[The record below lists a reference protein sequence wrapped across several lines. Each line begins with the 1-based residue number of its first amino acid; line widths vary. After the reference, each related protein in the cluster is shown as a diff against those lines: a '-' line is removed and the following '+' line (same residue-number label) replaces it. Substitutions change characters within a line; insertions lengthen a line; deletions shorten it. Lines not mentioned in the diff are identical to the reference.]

1 MKPLIVILIFWF
13 LIFAKQIY
21 DWFQIEREKKSPDH
35 TMEGWIMFCAAVVHL
50 IISWIGNDWRYLLNL
65 AVFDFVSYVALFDG
79 GLNLM
84 RGKKLLYIGK
94 TAKIDSELWQ
104 KHPELYKWSKI
115 ISGTLTIAS
124 GVLIFIL

>member
-13 LIFAKQIY
+13 MIFGKQIWDY
-21 DWFQIEREKKSPDH
+21 FQIERENKSPDH
-35 TMEGWIMFCAAVVHL
+35 TKEGWIMLGLAVVHL
-50 IISWIGNDWRYLLNL
+50 LVFWIGNSSWYVLNL
-65 AVFDFVSYVALFDG
+65 TVFDFCSYVALFDG

-84 RGKKLLYIGK
+84 RGKKLLYIGS
-94 TAKIDSELWQ
+94 TAKIDSNLWQ

-115 ISGTLTIAS
+115 ICGTLMIAS